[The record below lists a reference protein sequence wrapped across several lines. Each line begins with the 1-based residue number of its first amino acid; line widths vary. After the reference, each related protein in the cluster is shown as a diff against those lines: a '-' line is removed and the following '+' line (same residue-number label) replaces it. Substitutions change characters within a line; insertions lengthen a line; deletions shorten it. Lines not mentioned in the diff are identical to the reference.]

1 MFRYYSIHTDPIRVT
16 VVGEH
21 SEGVLKIAVSRC
33 SNKDNFYRKKGRLI
47 AEGRLA
53 KGKVFAYIPMEEC
66 NVPKFVDIATK
77 LANEVKRTK
86 KIY

>member
-1 MFRYYSIHTDPIRVT
+1 MFRFYSNPEAVRVT

-21 SEGVLKIAVSRC
+21 SDGEWRIAVARC
-33 SNKDNFYRKKGRLI
+33 SNKDNFHRKKGRMI

-53 KGKVFAYIPMEEC
+53 KNKIYARVPSEDATSTNFVRMAKHFAE
-66 NVPKFVDIATK
+66 
-77 LANEVKRTK
+77 EVKLTK

>member
-1 MFRYYSIHTDPIRVT
+1 MFRFYSNPQEKIRVS

-21 SEGVLKIAVSRC
+21 SDGELRIAVARC
-33 SNKDNFYRKKGRLI
+33 SNKDNFYRKKGRMI

-53 KGKVFAYIPMEEC
+53 KGKIYAHIPMEEC
-66 NVPKFVDIATK
+66 DVSTFVRIASK
-77 LANEVKRTK
+77 LAEEVKKTK

>member
-1 MFRYYSIHTDPIRVT
+1 MFRFYSTHTDPVRVT

-47 AEGRLA
+47 AEDRLH
-53 KGKVFAYIPMEEC
+53 KGKVFALFPMETC
-66 NVPKFVDIATK
+66 TVSRFVALASDIA
-77 LANEVKRTK
+77 NNVKRTK
-86 KIY
+86 KVY